1 MAQRKDRTELTLE
14 KERCFLLAVIVPGR
28 YAAEEDPLAE
38 IASLVETAG
47 GVVVGSMTQRLP
59 RPHPKTYVGT
69 GKFDE
74 LASAVAASGAETL
87 VVDDSLSGKQIE
99 SLENGCRCKVIDRSE
114 VILDIFASRAR
125 SYQAKL
131 QVELAQLSYQLP
143 RQVRRWSHLERL
155 GGGIGTRG
163 PGESQLESD
172 RRMIRKKI
180 RVLEWELAEIEARKA
195 REVQGRG
202 ELFTACLVGYTNAGK
217 SSLLNRLTGADAVVA
232 DRHFSTLDT
241 LTRKLLLPDAP
252 PILLSD
258 TVGFIRR
265 LPHHLVA
272 SFHATLEEAA
282 QADLLLHVVDAA
294 DLLARQRIEAVE
306 ATLAEL
312 AIAKKDRLT
321 LLNKWD
327 AVKETAAA
335 EALLHLCQP
344 ALPISAHTGH
354 GIPQLLNVLRDKAMA
369 GRQEMR
375 LRFSA
380 ADGRRL
386 ALVRE
391 VGQVREVRYEDDEV
405 EVRAALTPLSLARLR
420 QLPGEM
426 LVGDAM
432 LGYSPKT

>member
-1 MAQRKDRTELTLE
+1 MGQRKDRSELTLE
-14 KERCFLLAVIVPGR
+14 KERCFLVAAIVPGR
-28 YAAEEDPLAE
+28 YAAHEDPIAE
-38 IASLVETAG
+38 IASLVEAAG
-47 GVVVGSMTQRLP
+47 GMVVGSLTQRLL
-59 RPHPKTYVGT
+59 RPHPKTYVGS

-74 LASAVAASGAETL
+74 LSAAVAAAAAETL

-99 SLENGCRCKVIDRSE
+99 ALESGCRCKVIDRSE

-131 QVELAQLSYQLP
+131 QVELAQLRYQLP
-143 RQVRRWSHLERL
+143 RQVRRWTHLERL

-180 RVLEWELAEIEARKA
+180 RALEWELKEIEARKA
-195 REVQGRG
+195 REVCGRS
-202 ELFTACLVGYTNAGK
+202 EFFTACLVGYTNAGK
-217 SSLLNRLTGADAVVA
+217 SSLLNRLTGADAIVA
-232 DRHFSTLDT
+232 DRLFSTLDT
-241 LTRKLLLPDAP
+241 LTRKLDMPDAP
-252 PILLSD
+252 PILISD

-306 ATLAEL
+306 TTLADLGME
-312 AIAKKDRLT
+312 KKDRIT
-321 LLNKWD
+321 LFNKWD
-327 AVKETAAA
+327 AVKDAAAA
-335 EALLHLCQP
+335 EALLKLCQP
-344 ALPISAHTGH
+344 ALPVSARTGY
-354 GIPQLLNVLRDKAMA
+354 GIDSFLAVLREKTLA
-369 GRQEMR
+369 GSCETR

-380 ADGRRL
+380 ADGKRL
-386 ALVRE
+386 ALVQE
-391 VGQVREVRYEDDEV
+391 AALVREVRYEGEEV
-405 EVRAALTPLSLARLR
+405 EVKAVLPPLFLHRLR

-426 LVGDAM
+426 QVG
-432 LGYSPKT
+432 